1 MAVRQICAVQEDLLE
16 HPLYHNPA
24 FTVLLENFLLRVF
37 HGKPESPY
45 KSLIER
51 LMETHYVVLYRTVLE
66 FEDRAYHAYHLQ
78 ITDRDQ
84 KTSGFYIRIEED
96 VIVLFIDEAAGVV
109 FEKKAD
115 TGQSLPTSPLHAQ
128 PVTELEPKVRLQ
140 QLKSLLG
147 VQKPQ
152 SAQPTT

>member
-1 MAVRQICAVQEDLLE
+1 MTVRQICAVQEDLLE

-24 FTVLLENFLLRVF
+24 FTVLLENFLVRVF

-45 KSLIER
+45 KTPIER
-51 LMETHYVVLYRTVLE
+51 LIETHYVVLYRTVLE
-66 FEDRAYHAYHLQ
+66 FEDRAYGAYHLQ

-96 VIVLFIDEAAGVV
+96 ITLLFIDEAAGVL

-115 TGQSLPTSPLHAQ
+115 TGQTLPTTPLQAQ
-128 PVTELEPKVRLQ
+128 PVTKLDPKVRLQ
-140 QLKSLLG
+140 QLRSLLG
-147 VQKPQ
+147 T
-152 SAQPTT
+152 SLA

>member
-24 FTVLLENFLLRVF
+24 FKVLLENFLVRVF

-45 KSLIER
+45 KSPIER
-51 LMETHYVVLYRTVLE
+51 LMDTHYVVLYQTVLE
-66 FEDRAYHAYHLQ
+66 FEDRSYHAYHLQ

-84 KTSGFYIRIEED
+84 KTSGFYIRTEGD
-96 VIVLFIDEAAGVV
+96 TVVLFIDEAAGVV

-115 TGQSLPTSPLHAQ
+115 TGQSLPTAPLHAQ
-128 PVTELEPKVRLQ
+128 PINKLEAKVRLQ

-147 VQKPQ
+147 VSSVQ
-152 SAQPTT
+152 SSMR